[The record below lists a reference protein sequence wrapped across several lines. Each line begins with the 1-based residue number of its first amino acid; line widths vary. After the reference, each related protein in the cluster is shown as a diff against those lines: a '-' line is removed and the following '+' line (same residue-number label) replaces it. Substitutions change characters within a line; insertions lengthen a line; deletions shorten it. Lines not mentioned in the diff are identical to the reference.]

1 MESKI
6 IWSIDALTQ
15 LEDIHFYILF
25 ESKSIT
31 IADKVVDKIFEST
44 KILKTNPEIY
54 KLDKVKI
61 NNDGTF
67 RTYYVYNFQI
77 SYRISSNSIQILRV
91 RHNARIPKDL

>member
-1 MESKI
+1 M
-6 IWSIDALTQ
+6 
-15 LEDIHFYILF
+15 DIQAERNWIHQ
-25 ESKSIT
+25 
-31 IADKVVDKIFEST
+31 
-44 KILKTNPEIY
+44 EI
-54 KLDKVKI
+54 DKVKI